1 MRSIAA
7 LSLCWMLVGCAGP
20 GVDQLVQKRD
30 GLASLRAPAA
40 HDHSVIGYEIEFR
53 STPATAHL
61 ELLPMNP
68 LPEAPLVPLPIG
80 CGVLTNEGLPKVTA
94 SLGSVMRSASLV
106 ETAFDAG
113 TRVFTFHLHE
123 PTPVWWAV
131 ER

>member
-7 LSLCWMLVGCAGP
+7 LCLCWMLVGCAGP
-20 GVDQLVQKRD
+20 GVDQFVQERD
-30 GLASLRAPAA
+30 GLAPLRVPVAQDQSSVVSETKFRAAPA
-40 HDHSVIGYEIEFR
+40 SVHF
-53 STPATAHL
+53 
-61 ELLPMNP
+61 ELLPMDP

-106 ETAFDAG
+106 ESAFDAG

-123 PTPVWWAV
+123 PTAVWWEV